1 MGGGFSARLTND
13 CTEFETFKFAEIV
26 CLNFE
31 IVVHIIKR
39 QLKFQNRRV
48 LELEEAVA
56 LIMPFVLDFLLFN
69 LLNDICSSQFTFASL
84 YFDFCFSRLSQ

>member
-39 QLKFQNRRV
+39 
-48 LELEEAVA
+48 
-56 LIMPFVLDFLLFN
+56 
-69 LLNDICSSQFTFASL
+69 
-84 YFDFCFSRLSQ
+84 